1 MTLVHENMLPALER
15 YSEIL
20 SRFAGIAIFQRDG
33 ATGLAIKDIR
43 RLMELVECLKLV
55 FHKIM
60 IYASNELDLFSAFS
74 MWLGHE
80 IERLSSTNSADSDKF
95 ADKEAAMDYSKILR
109 YIEMST
115 KGNMV
120 APFLQQDAEVGEVP
134 CYETVAEQVQNH
146 DLEVPNSL
154 APMCKVSV
162 LCKNIDH
169 HAQQVFCQIAEAE
182 KRNVSFGQYVE
193 LEPKTQDMINIMR
206 IVPGVSDWNAR
217 RTVPNTYYE
226 EQDEINCSA
235 FIISGTTGGHT
246 RKFYLPAMRG
256 RAITCGYKTLILCSA
271 MCRDST

>member
-1 MTLVHENMLPALER
+1 MLPALER

-20 SRFAGIAIFQRDG
+20 SRFAGIATFQRDG
-33 ATGLAIKDIR
+33 ATGLVVNDIQ

-60 IYASNELDLFSAFS
+60 IYASDELDLFSAFS

-120 APFLQQDAEVGEVP
+120 APFLQQDAQVGEVP
-134 CYETVAEQVQNH
+134 CYELVAEQVQSH
-146 DLEVPNSL
+146 DLEVPGSL
-154 APMCKVSV
+154 APMCRVSV

-169 HAQQVFCQIAEAE
+169 HAQQIFCQIAEAE
-182 KRNVSFGQYVE
+182 QRNVSFGQYIE

-206 IVPGVSDWNAR
+206 VVPRVSGWHAR
-217 RTVPNTYYE
+217 RTVLNTDYE
-226 EQDEINCSA
+226 EQDESNCSA

-246 RKFYLPAMRG
+246 RTFYLPAMRG
-256 RAITCGYKTLILCSA
+256 RAIICGYKTLILCSA
-271 MCRDST
+271 MCGDST